1 LDATIIL
8 ETSIIAPMGRKLKFD
23 RRKNYERA
31 LKLSIP
37 LATLKV
43 LPLHMSLPISV
54 YANAP
59 VSNGKHLGDRLRAN
73 TSLLPRGWSMADTDT
88 AHTTVYKVQSGADG
102 AVFMCSLVLH
112 TDLTWTL
119 TMGSTIITP
128 AKIPTAPIAF
138 KCLQEVIDLLTTV
151 DRSKLCIGNPDERY
165 SCLLHHQGNL
175 YDQSGKFNTNHN
187 YTTHETITNLTKLI
201 RIKGHCSFGQQST
214 SQASN
219 PACGLFPS
227 TGGVFQW

>member
-1 LDATIIL
+1 MDATIIL
-8 ETSIIAPMGRKLKFD
+8 VTSIIAPKGKKLKFD
-23 RRKNYERA
+23 LRKNYERA
-31 LKLSIP
+31 LKFSIL

-73 TSLLPRGWSMADTDT
+73 TTLLSRGWSVADDIDT
-88 AHTTVYKVQSGADG
+88 AYTTVYKVQYGADG
-102 AVFMCSLVLH
+102 AAFTYSLVIH

-138 KCLQEVIDLLTTV
+138 KCLQEVIDLLATV
-151 DRSKLCIGNPDERY
+151 DRSKLCIGNPDEQY

-175 YDQSGKFNTNHN
+175 YDQSGKYNINHN
-187 YTTHETITNLTKLI
+187 NTTHETITLI
-201 RIKGHCSFGQQST
+201 SLIKT
-214 SQASN
+214 N
-219 PACGLFPS
+219 YY
-227 TGGVFQW
+227 